1 MPRITYVASDGTP
14 AELTVEPGQ
23 SVMRAAI
30 LGGVDGIVGE
40 CGGQAMCAT
49 CHVFVERVDG
59 APVSAA
65 QLPEISDD
73 EDEMLDCTAVP
84 RHAESRLG
92 CQLRA
97 GEAFEDITVRLPE
110 TQV

>member
-1 MPRITYVASDGTP
+1 MPKITYLASDGTS
-14 AELTVEPGQ
+14 AEVAVDAGQ

-30 LGGVDGIVGE
+30 LNGVDGIVGE

-59 APVSAA
+59 AVDAA
-65 QLPEISDD
+65 LPAISDD

-84 RHAESRLG
+84 RQEESRLG

-97 GEAFEDITVRLPE
+97 GDAFDEITVRLPA